1 MSPAPPG
8 GAVSPGGA
16 VGWDA
21 PPPAAVPAV
30 RPRPAL
36 PLLAAALALAAP
48 AGAQVAERLDDL
60 RLATAVRIAL
70 VDDARTRPL
79 DVVVTARGGAVRVE
93 GAGPEGAV
101 VAEVARRVPGVRS
114 VGGVGDGPAPVP
126 VAVERRPAPPAERQ
140 DGPGDDGHGGGDL
153 GGAVVHTVRPGDT
166 LFSLARRFDTTVDAV
181 LQLNGLR
188 SPSIRVGQR
197 LRVR

>member
-1 MSPAPPG
+1 M
-8 GAVSPGGA
+8 
-16 VGWDA
+16 
-21 PPPAAVPAV
+21 PAV
-30 RPRPAL
+30 RSRPAL
-36 PLLAAALALAAP
+36 LLAAALGLTAP

-93 GAGPEGAV
+93 GTASEGAAV
-101 VAEVARRVPGVRS
+101 VEVARRVAGVRS
-114 VGGVGDGPAPVP
+114 VNGVGDGPALPPVP
-126 VAVERRPAPPAERQ
+126 VERRPAPPAADR
-140 DGPGDDGHGGGDL
+140 GGAAEPSAE

-166 LFSLARRFDTTVDAV
+166 LFSLARRYGTSVDEV
-181 LQLNGLR
+181 LRLNGLR